1 MATMLDFPPVTEFLS
16 PESAEYTHFTRGD
29 YHRDVNLEQLDNHI
43 MSTFFKIFEDIDS
56 VLMCVCHVYI

>member
-1 MATMLDFPPVTEFLS
+1 MATMLDLPPVTEFLS

-43 MSTFFKIFEDIDS
+43 MSTFFKIFEDIAS
-56 VLMCVCHVYI
+56 VMMCACDVYI